1 MRRLLRLLLCLI
13 ALAPLARQAW
23 AAPVNCPRPAAGAV
37 VDRPPDLYSADGV
50 LRVALQY
57 ATRQDAQ
64 GRTLY
69 CFQTPDGLESPT
81 LHLRPGETLY
91 ITLTNTLPQPAG
103 KPGGMG
109 MKLSRACGDTVMNG
123 ASVNI
128 HFHGMNIA
136 PVCHGDEVLN
146 TVVNP
151 GQVFRYVVQVPDNE
165 PPGLY
170 WYHPHIHGISA
181 AAVLGGASGAIIVE
195 GLRRVQASVAGLPQ
209 RVLVIRDQV
218 VAGVVLHGEPTA
230 DLSVNYVPV
239 PFPAYT
245 PAVIPLGFGKRELW
259 RVVNAAADTILDLQL
274 LYDGKAQKLEVVGL
288 DGVPTGS
295 HDGTSAGQPVEVSH
309 ILLPP
314 AGRAEFI
321 VQGPSRKVGS
331 ATLFTQAIDTGP
343 AGDYDPARTLA
354 TIVPP
359 AAAPALAAMGDEAGA
374 GLARPQ
380 RFAGLDTATVTA
392 TRKLY
397 FSEVPTGPG
406 GGDGQVNF
414 YITVDG
420 ATPALFDPA
429 NPPAITTR
437 QGAVEDWTIENRST
451 ENHEFH
457 IHQIHFKLL
466 QRDGR
471 PVAAADRQML
481 DTVQVPY
488 WTGSGPFPSVTVR
501 MDFRGRVVGDFVYH
515 CHLLDHEDGGMMAI
529 IRVLAKAPGSGS

>member
-1 MRRLLRLLLCLI
+1 MNAVRPLLRLLLCLMAFA
-13 ALAPLARQAW
+13 ALARHAD
-23 AAPVNCPRPAAGAV
+23 AAQPPVNCPRPASGAV
-37 VDRPPDLYSADGV
+37 VASPPDLYSEDGA
-50 LRVALQY
+50 LRVTLHY
-57 ATRQDAQ
+57 ATRQDDQ

-69 CFQTPDGLESPT
+69 CFQTPDGLESPS
-81 LHLRPGETLY
+81 LHVRPGDTLY
-91 ITLTNTLPQPAG
+91 IALTNTLPLPPPR
-103 KPGGMG
+103 KPGGMA
-109 MKLSRACGDTVMNG
+109 MAISQACGDTVMNA

-128 HFHGMNIA
+128 HFHGMNVA
-136 PVCHGDEVLN
+136 PICHSDDVLN

-151 GQVFRYVVQVPDNE
+151 GQVFRYVIKVPDNE

-181 AAVLGGASGAIIVE
+181 AAVMGGASGAIIVE
-195 GLRRVQASVAGLPQ
+195 GLRKVQTSVAGLQQ
-209 RVLVIRDQV
+209 RVLVIRDQ
-218 VAGVVLHGEPTA
+218 AIPGVVLHGEPTA

-239 PFPAYT
+239 PFPNYP
-245 PAVIPLGFGKRELW
+245 PAIIPLDYGKRELW

-274 LYDGKAQKLEVVGL
+274 LYDGKAQQLEIVGL

-295 HDGTSAGQPVEVSH
+295 HDGRSAGQPVTKSD

-321 VQGPSRKVGS
+321 VQGPSRKVAS

-354 TIVPP
+354 TIAPP
-359 AAAPALAAMGDEAGA
+359 AMPGMESMQQDEPVVAMDQ
-374 GLARPQ
+374 PQ
-380 RFAGLDTATVTA
+380 RFAGLDTAPVTA

-397 FSEVPTGPG
+397 FSEATTGPG
-406 GGDGQVNF
+406 GGDGQTNF

-420 ATPALFDPA
+420 ATPTLFNPA
-429 NPPAITTR
+429 NPPAITTQ

-451 ENHEFH
+451 EDHEFH

-471 PVAAADRQML
+471 PVAPADRQML

-488 WTGSGPFPSVTVR
+488 WTGTGPLSERYRADGFSGK
-501 MDFRGRVVGDFVYH
+501 GR
-515 CHLLDHEDGGMMAI
+515 
-529 IRVLAKAPGSGS
+529 R